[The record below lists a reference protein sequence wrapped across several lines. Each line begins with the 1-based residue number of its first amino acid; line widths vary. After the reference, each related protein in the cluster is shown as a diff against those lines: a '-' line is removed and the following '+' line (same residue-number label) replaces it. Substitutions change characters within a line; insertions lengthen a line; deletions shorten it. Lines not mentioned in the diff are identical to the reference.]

1 MDCISLAQD
10 GKKWWTVLNVVVTSG
25 FPEVRVISR
34 LSEDCWLLI
43 KDCAVLGWSVSIRAI
58 TFTIMIRSVNRPATT
73 KVAVYKGSTRRRT
86 GLFQARSLLQTE
98 LLSSLPFRNLRATF
112 IS

>member
-10 GKKWWTVLNVVVTSG
+10 GKKWWTVLNIVVTSG

-43 KDCAVLGWSVSIRAI
+43 KDCAVKSYYIY
-58 TFTIMIRSVNRPATT
+58 NND
-73 KVAVYKGSTRRRT
+73 KVCKQDSHNK
-86 GLFQARSLLQTE
+86 
-98 LLSSLPFRNLRATF
+98 SSCL
-112 IS
+112 